1 MLTIDIVNKI
11 IEIISDWSVAC
22 NDSLWFLVILR
33 LKKSYFFWILV
44 NMLNQ
49 PNEFIWLGDLDEW
62 LKDKLLKNDCN
73 DFQLF

>member
-1 MLTIDIVNKI
+1 
-11 IEIISDWSVAC
+11 
-22 NDSLWFLVILR
+22 
-33 LKKSYFFWILV
+33 
-44 NMLNQ
+44 MLNQ